1 MCDTI
6 VALGNA
12 TADGAVLLAK
22 NSDRE
27 PNEAHALLWLPPARH
42 SAGADLRCTTA
53 TVPQAAETHA
63 TLLSKP
69 FWMWGCE
76 MGVNAHGVAIGN
88 EAVFTKEPYVNE
100 GLLGMDLMRLAL
112 ERATTAPAA
121 LDLLI
126 DLLETHGQYANGGY
140 QHQTPYHNA
149 FLIADPREAWVLE
162 TAGRYWVALR
172 VRDVYAISNRLSIGK
187 EWDRASDG
195 LVRHAIEKGWCRSEA
210 DFDFARCYG
219 DFIYTRGAQGAARR
233 RRSLELLE
241 AQQGALTVEN
251 CFALLRDHG
260 AAAVGDS
267 EWQPAHA
274 SMGKICMHAGFGP
287 LRPSQ
292 SVGSLVAHLEPHLTS
307 AWVTGTS
314 APCTGVFKP
323 VWPEAGLPSGN
334 FEPGATFDA
343 KTLWWQHE
351 QLHRALL
358 QDYPRRWAAV
368 ADERERL
375 EQAWL
380 AEALTLADR
389 VRVQAPEERREAL
402 MACSAAAFAAAQEA
416 TETWVE
422 QVRAIPA
429 QRRLP
434 PLYRMAWR
442 GASRKAQ
449 LPE

>member
-6 VALGNA
+6 VALGHT

-27 PNEAHALLWLPPARH
+27 PNEAHALLWLPAARH

-53 TVPQAAETHA
+53 TVPQAPETHA

-88 EAVFTKEPYVNE
+88 EAVFTKEPYVNA

-241 AQQGALTVEN
+241 AQRGALTVEN

-389 VRVQAPEERREAL
+389 VRAQAPEERREAL
-402 MACSAAAFAAAQEA
+402 VACSAAAFAAAQEA
-416 TETWVE
+416 TERWVE
-422 QVRAIPA
+422 QVGRIPA